1 MSRVFR
7 PPPKETP
14 WEALVVSSRLGALLG
29 TPETA
34 VTALCPPVRRPSVR
48 VDLGRLGRTVRRRHL
63 PHPQQRREA
72 GLGGWSGMVSLKQLV
87 PLFWEL
93 PGFAAADLVGPAAVA
108 DRLRIALSP
117 AT

>member
-1 MSRVFR
+1 
-7 PPPKETP
+7 
-14 WEALVVSSRLGALLG
+14 
-29 TPETA
+29 
-34 VTALCPPVRRPSVR
+34 
-48 VDLGRLGRTVRRRHL
+48 
-63 PHPQQRREA
+63 
-72 GLGGWSGMVSLKQLV
+72 MVSLKQLV